1 MNVVIKTNV
10 CWCVY
15 LLDPPYCMGFSLA
28 VVSRDYP
35 QAAAHGLLTVVASLV
50 AQHRLQGPQ
59 ASVAAARGLCNCSFW
74 ALELQPQ

>member
-28 VVSRDYP
+28 VVSGNHSLVAVCGFLIDM
-35 QAAAHGLLTVVASLV
+35 ASLV
-50 AQHRLQGPQ
+50 EHRL
-59 ASVAAARGLCNCSFW
+59 
-74 ALELQPQ
+74 